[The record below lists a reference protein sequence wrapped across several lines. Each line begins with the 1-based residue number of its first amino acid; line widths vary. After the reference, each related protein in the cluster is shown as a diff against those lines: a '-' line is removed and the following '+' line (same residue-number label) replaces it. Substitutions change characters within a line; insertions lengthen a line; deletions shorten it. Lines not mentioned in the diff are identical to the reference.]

1 MIIYLLL
8 QCRQSTVFR
17 FCVIRFSN
25 GTAVRNITVIGV
37 EDIVSGQSHASPQQT
52 GKQQR
57 RTEHRRNSFH
67 IGFLLLSIC
76 FKIHVT
82 HLCRRLY
89 SAKNSRS
96 PRTASFFP
104 QNNMHEKVSASNTSI
119 SKSRFEIRSLKFH
132 DAERRQRLNI
142 WFRLHRNPLTAPAM
156 NCLRSVIRTA
166 DRGFGQRFTKPRGS
180 GERDPPCLSL
190 NPHLCRQL
198 FRIWICS
205 IPPDILSEAL
215 CPPCLPFRFD

>member
-1 MIIYLLL
+1 MPASL
-8 QCRQSTVFR
+8 
-17 FCVIRFSN
+17 FSK
-25 GTAVRNITVIGV
+25 
-37 EDIVSGQSHASPQQT
+37 EQP
-52 GKQQR
+52 K
-57 RTEHRRNSFH
+57 
-67 IGFLLLSIC
+67 
-76 FKIHVT
+76 
-82 HLCRRLY
+82 
-89 SAKNSRS
+89 SADSLI
-96 PRTASFFP
+96 FP

-119 SKSRFEIRSLKFH
+119 SKSFV
-132 DAERRQRLNI
+132 LNI
-142 WFRLHRNPLTAPAM
+142 IPTFLFYHLYFKFLHTFIIQKDEPAFFRCESMITRNPSSEVSRCRTEAKAQHMFRLHRNPLTAPTM

-180 GERDPPCLSL
+180 AERDPPCLSL